1 MVFITRVTICGS
13 PTSMPSLDVSLV
25 AEPNFISIW
34 LRQQLVHMISWLI
47 MAISFTSFHYSWHNM
62 RGSYGLPFEILMCSL
77 HVRPLHDHYMVVLSY
92 FSTDGGKVWYYCW
105 CPTLAKSSATA
116 PRLRSSFFM
125 WSLRIMMRGGALWLC
140 VISHENHHHYENIH
154 TTPIFSQNLWPPYV
168 SQFYYTYI
176 QNITLYVIYY
186 CIIFII

>member
-25 AEPNFISIW
+25 AEPNFVSIW

-77 HVRPLHDHYMVVLSY
+77 HVRQLHDHYMVVVFQHRRWQSLA
-92 FSTDGGKVWYYCW
+92 FLLWR
-105 CPTLAKSSATA
+105 PTLAKSSAIA
-116 PRLRSSFFM
+116 PRQY
-125 WSLRIMMRGGALWLC
+125 
-140 VISHENHHHYENIH
+140 VV
-154 TTPIFSQNLWPPYV
+154 IFSCG
-168 SQFYYTYI
+168 
-176 QNITLYVIYY
+176 LY
-186 CIIFII
+186 

>member
-62 RGSYGLPFEILMCSL
+62 GGSYGLPFEILMCSL

-116 PRLRSSFFM
+116 PRQYVVTFSCGLYES
-125 WSLRIMMRGGALWLC
+125 WRGVVPSDC
-140 VISHENHHHYENIH
+140 VWYHMKI
-154 TTPIFSQNLWPPYV
+154 
-168 SQFYYTYI
+168 
-176 QNITLYVIYY
+176 ITLYYITL
-186 CIIFII
+186 

>member
-77 HVRPLHDHYMVVLSY
+77 HVRQLHDHYMVVLSY
-92 FSTDGGKVWYYCW
+92 FSTDGGKVWMC
-105 CPTLAKSSATA
+105 C
-116 PRLRSSFFM
+116 
-125 WSLRIMMRGGALWLC
+125 C
-140 VISHENHHHYENIH
+140 VL
-154 TTPIFSQNLWPPYV
+154 LWPNQVHQLHGNMSSCFHVVFTNHGEVGWPLIV
-168 SQFYYTYI
+168 CD
-176 QNITLYVIYY
+176 IT
-186 CIIFII
+186 